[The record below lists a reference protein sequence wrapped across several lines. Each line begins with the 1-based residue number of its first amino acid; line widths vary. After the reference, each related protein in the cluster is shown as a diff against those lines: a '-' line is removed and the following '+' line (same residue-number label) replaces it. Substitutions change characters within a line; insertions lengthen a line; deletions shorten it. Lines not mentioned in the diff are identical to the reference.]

1 MSETQTDQIRETR
14 ELKVYR
20 KVHTAYCVEPSTV
33 QYKEILENFS
43 EESGTGSDEAEQL
56 LLTYTPTYIKTF
68 PLKHC
73 YTVLTFSSLI
83 NDENTTEFKVF
94 KCWPGS
100 LTDNLS
106 IQMLL
111 RIALLSSDLIMLM
124 FCFKYFS
131 V

>member
-1 MSETQTDQIRETR
+1 MSETQTDQIMETR
-14 ELKVYR
+14 EFKVYR
-20 KVHTAYCVEPSTV
+20 KVHSAYCVEPSTV
-33 QYKEILENFS
+33 QYIELLEILENDG
-43 EESGTGSDEAEQL
+43 EESDTDSDEAEQL

-94 KCWPGS
+94 RCWAGS

-106 IQMLL
+106 IKM
-111 RIALLSSDLIMLM
+111 
-124 FCFKYFS
+124 
-131 V
+131 